1 LEVELDLA
9 PPPQR
14 ERERERSLVGL
25 LSNHAKKAWLHHG
38 PIELEVRLY

>member
-9 PPPQR
+9 PPPQ
-14 ERERERSLVGL
+14 RERERSLVGL